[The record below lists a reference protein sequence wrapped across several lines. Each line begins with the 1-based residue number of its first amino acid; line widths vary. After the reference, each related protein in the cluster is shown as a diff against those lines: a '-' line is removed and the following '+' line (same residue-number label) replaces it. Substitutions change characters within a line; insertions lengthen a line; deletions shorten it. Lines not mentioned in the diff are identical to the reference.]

1 MKKVLSLVLVLAM
14 VLSSMSFAFA
24 GTFEDVADTDYSKAV
39 DTLTALGVVTGYEDG
54 TYRPDKTITRAEMAK
69 LMVVTLG
76 YGDLVAGSKSNFTDT
91 QGHWADPYVAL
102 AAGKGM
108 VVGTGNGKFDPDRTV
123 TYDEVYTML
132 VRGLGYTDTCNE
144 LKGMT
149 WPTNFKVKAAELG
162 ITKDV
167 EMTTTGADRGGVAQ
181 AIFNALEATL
191 VTVDTDGNVTNILD
205 RSKNGVEL
213 LSRIADLDED
223 YVVSEELL
231 DSNNKNYAGNMV
243 DLAPYMFQ
251 SLKVY
256 LNDDDEVVFVKGS
269 NSLVY
274 EGEIDDVETVSGDT
288 TISVEN
294 ANGKIKKVTL
304 DSIVDTAAIGF
315 EVFENGKIKDNSID
329 YKDLLDT
336 ETIKIVAMDDKDL
349 LTAADDDGKIDEDEI
364 QGIVTTLRT
373 RVVRVEKAYVEG
385 KDSIDGIDL
394 PLDSDD
400 EVDFANLNVSGD
412 AEELGDIKVDDI
424 VVVYAAEDNDVV
436 NLVVTRNEV
445 EGKVTKVTDKNTVSV
460 DGTSYDLS
468 SKNLVGDWALEL
480 GDEGVFYL
488 DQFGDIADYDGESVG
503 PTDYAVVIGAGDGDV
518 TTRFGTSV
526 DVYPELKLATQ
537 DGEEIVYELEVDLDS
552 TTGEVESSVEITSTT
567 GTEYDLF
574 AGPITAG
581 VGVLDVDTLFAS
593 GTNFLI
599 KYSLNADGRIDEI
612 ELEYDVNAYTTSG
625 SGLDDVDLD
634 KDELA
639 DGVVVFDAGD
649 DFAVVD
655 IDVLDTEFEAYAVEN
670 KNGDFEV
677 LVVRSGEVDEATST
691 IFAYLNKVTRA
702 YNEDGKKVNVYT
714 VYVDGV
720 KKDIFADDDAA
731 DILTYNYAINF
742 DYNGNVIDETD
753 VDVVTATVAGV
764 TTHKPT
770 QVIGVSATATAI
782 NASKGRIEINVGGSV
797 TFDADSNGTT
807 DSDETFRNDWYSLS
821 DHATVVVVD
830 PTTSTPNGVDKIA
843 DLYDIDENDAFKV
856 FFNADGEI
864 DLIVVTK

>member
-24 GTFEDVADTDYSKAV
+24 GAFEDVADTDYAKAV
-39 DTLTALGVVTGYEDG
+39 ETLTALGVVTGYEDG

-69 LMVVTLG
+69 LMVITLG

-91 QGHWADPYVAL
+91 QGHWADAYIAL
-102 AAGKGM
+102 AAGKGI
-108 VVGTGNGKFDPDRTV
+108 VVGTGDGKFAPDRTV
-123 TYDEVYTML
+123 SYDEVYTML
-132 VRGLGYTDTCNE
+132 VRGLGYTDNCNE

-162 ITKDV
+162 ITKNV
-167 EMTTTGADRGGVAQ
+167 AMSTTGADRGGVAQ
-181 AIFNALEATL
+181 AIYNALEATL
-191 VTVDTDGNVTNILD
+191 VTVDTDGNVKYIVD
-205 RSKNGVEL
+205 KNDNGKEL

-223 YVVSEELL
+223 YVVTEELL
-231 DSNNKNYAGNMV
+231 DVNNKNYAGNMV

-288 TISVEN
+288 TISVED

-304 DSIVDTAAIGF
+304 DSIADTDTISF
-315 EVFENGKIKDNSID
+315 QVFENGKVKDNSID

-336 ETIKIVAMDDKDL
+336 ETIKIVAMDDNDL
-349 LTAADDDGKIDEDEI
+349 LKAADDDGKIDEDEI

-373 RVVRVEKAYVEG
+373 RVVRIEKAYVEG

-400 EVDFANLNVSGD
+400 EVDFANLKVTGD
-412 AEELGDIKVDDI
+412 AEELSDIKVDDI

-468 SKNLVGDWALEL
+468 SKSLVGDWALEL

-503 PTDYAVVIGAGDGDV
+503 PTDYAVVIGAGDGEVKD
-518 TTRFGTSV
+518 RFGISV
-526 DVYPELKLATQ
+526 DTYPELKLATQ
-537 DGEEIVYELEVDLDS
+537 EGEEIVYELEIELDS
-552 TTGEVESSVEITSTT
+552 TTGDVDGSVEITPIS
-567 GTEYDLF
+567 GAEYDLF
-574 AGPITAG
+574 TGKYNAADAI
-581 VGVLDVDTLFAS
+581 DVDTLFAPT
-593 GTNFLI
+593 TNYLV
-599 KYSLNADGRIDEI
+599 KYSLNKDGRIDEI
-612 ELEYDVNAYTTSG
+612 ELVKDVAAYKVS
-625 SGLDDVDLD
+625 SANLNDIDLD

-639 DGVVVFDAGD
+639 DGVILFDAGD

-655 IDVLDTEFEAYAVEN
+655 TDALGTEFEAYAIEN
-670 KNGDFEV
+670 KNGDIEV
-677 LVVRSGEVDEATST
+677 LVVKSGEVDDATNV
-691 IFAYLNKVTRA
+691 IFAYLNKVTRE
-702 YNEDGKKVNVYT
+702 YNESGKKVNSYT
-714 VYVDGV
+714 VYVDGQ
-720 KKDIFADDDAA
+720 KKEILADDDSKNIA
-731 DILTYNYAINF
+731 TYNYAISF
-742 DYNGNVIDETD
+742 DYTGNVIDESD
-753 VDVVTATVAGV
+753 VKYSVTGLA
-764 TTHKPT
+764 
-770 QVIGVSATATAI
+770 ATATAI
-782 NASKGRIEINVGGSV
+782 NASKGRIELDLGGSV
-797 TFDADSNGTT
+797 TFDADADGSIVTA
-807 DSDETFRNDWYSLS
+807 DETFTDGWYSLS
-821 DHATVVVVD
+821 DHGTVVVVD

-843 DLYDIDENDAFKV
+843 DLYDIDEDDTFKV
-856 FFNADGEI
+856 FLNADGEI
-864 DLIVVTK
+864 DLIVITK